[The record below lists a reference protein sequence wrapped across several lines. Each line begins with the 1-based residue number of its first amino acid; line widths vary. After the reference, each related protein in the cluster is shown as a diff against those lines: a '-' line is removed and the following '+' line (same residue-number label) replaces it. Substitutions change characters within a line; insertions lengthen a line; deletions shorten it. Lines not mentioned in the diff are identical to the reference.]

1 MKDEVFYQVEAPCR
15 ADLAGGTLDIWPLG
29 LLHVDAVTVNMAI
42 PVMVRLEVDLEG
54 PAGEVWHASGED
66 SRRLG
71 PSDAA
76 TDLTAAVVYALW
88 PAGGVRVRVYGQ
100 APLGSGLGGSST
112 YAMAL
117 GRGLLTACGQ
127 KMEDSKLVGT
137 MRDLEARVLRVP
149 TGAQDHWPAIRGGV
163 LALHHQPGG
172 PNVERLDI
180 DPDWIGDRMTVF
192 FTGLTR
198 HSGMVNW
205 QVIRRRMDGDPDTTE
220 ALESIAEAAR
230 DCRDAM
236 LDGDEAGVSASIA
249 AEWNARKRLA
259 PEVCPPELA
268 KVEQAAVNAG
278 ALAFKACGA
287 GGGGSVL
294 ISHAQGAHAEL
305 ASALGTVAP
314 EGCVLASSVATTGC
328 QVRTGVT
335 RGFSASDRPL

>member
-1 MKDEVFYQVEAPCR
+1 MNDGVFYHVEAPCR

-29 LLHVDAVTVNMAI
+29 LLHLDALTVNTAI

-54 PAGEVWHASGED
+54 PAGEVLHSSGGD
-66 SRRLG
+66 WQRLG

-76 TDLTAAVVYALW
+76 TDLTAAVAYSLW
-88 PAGGVRVRVYGQ
+88 PDGGVRVRVFGQ

-117 GRGLLTACGQ
+117 GRALLTACDL
-127 KMEDSKLVGT
+127 KIEDPQLVGT

-172 PNVERLDI
+172 PYVERLDI

-205 QVIRRRMDGDPDTTE
+205 QVIRRRLDGDHATTE
-220 ALESIAEAAR
+220 ALESIADAAR
-230 DCRDAM
+230 DCRSAI
-236 LDGDEAGVSASIA
+236 LGGDEAGVSASIA
-249 AEWNARKRLA
+249 AEWTARKGLA

-268 KVEQAAVNAG
+268 KVEQAAVDAG

-294 ISHAQGAHAEL
+294 VWHGPGARSGL
-305 ASALGTVAP
+305 ATALGAVAP
-314 EGCVLASSVATTGC
+314 GGCVLASSVATTGC
-328 QVRTGVT
+328 QVRAGVT
-335 RGFSASDRPL
+335 RGFSASDRP